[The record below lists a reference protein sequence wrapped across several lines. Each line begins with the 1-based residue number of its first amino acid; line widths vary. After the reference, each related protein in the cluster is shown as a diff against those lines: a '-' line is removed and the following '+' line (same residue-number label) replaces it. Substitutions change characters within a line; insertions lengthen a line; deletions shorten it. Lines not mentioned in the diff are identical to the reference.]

1 VEHEEQAD
9 RLERDADKLE
19 HESERVGEH
28 IDEARSDWEAKEK
41 DSSVPGAEP
50 ESDDEEQDS
59 GEA

>member
-19 HESERVGEH
+19 HESDRVGEH
-28 IDEARSDWEAKEK
+28 IEEARSDWEAKEK

-50 ESDDEEQDS
+50 EFDDEERDS

>member
-1 VEHEEQAD
+1 MEHDEQAD

-19 HESERVGEH
+19 DESERVGEH
-28 IDEARSDWEAKEK
+28 IEEARSDWEAKEK

-50 ESDDEEQDS
+50 EFDDEEQDS